1 MEEDLLSAISTG
13 HVESVRK
20 LLERVNLDDNHL
32 PILIA
37 ARTKNV
43 QITNLLLQKYSS
55 KQSLISFLCE
65 HGSDIIKFLLCFP
78 DAIDRN
84 SNPTI
89 IKIWKQMLDDEK
101 ACIHRGRQVFR
112 KYGKDNSRLVFL
124 YVPEILSKST
134 IADTDE
140 NKLKRFMVEVQKFP
154 K

>member
-1 MEEDLLSAISTG
+1 MEEALLSAISTG
-13 HVESVRK
+13 DVESVRT
-20 LLERVNLDDNHL
+20 LLEHVNIDENHL

-43 QITNLLLQKYSS
+43 QITKLLLEKYYS
-55 KQSLISFLCE
+55 KQSLISFLCK
-65 HGSDIIKFLLCFP
+65 HDSDIIKFLLCFP
-78 DAIDRN
+78 DAIDRE

-112 KYGKDNSRLVFL
+112 KYGKDKSRLVFI

-140 NKLKRFMVEVQKFP
+140 YKLKRFMVEVQKYP
-154 K
+154 N